1 MDQALLAR
9 LLEVANEGAAGQ
21 TAEEEEAASPATR
34 ALRKWQKAQNKE
46 EKEDGSKQKFHL
58 ISRRDMKLKVAEMVE
73 DQILE
78 QPELE
83 AALASP
89 TFRGTRRKSS
99 PPRLDLNR

>member
-21 TAEEEEAASPATR
+21 TAGDEEAASPATR

-46 EKEDGSKQKFHL
+46 EKQEDSKQKFHL

-99 PPRLDLNR
+99 PPRLNLNR

>member
-9 LLEVANEGAAGQ
+9 LLEVASDGAAGQ
-21 TAEEEEAASPATR
+21 TAEEEECASPATR
-34 ALRKWQKAQNKE
+34 ALRKWQKSQNKE
-46 EKEDGSKQKFHL
+46 QKQDGSKQKFHL

>member
-46 EKEDGSKQKFHL
+46 EKQEDSKQKFHL

>member
-46 EKEDGSKQKFHL
+46 EKQEDSKQKFHL
-58 ISRRDMKLKVAEMVE
+58 ISRRDMKLIVTSATMDANKFSDFFGSV
-73 DQILE
+73 
-78 QPELE
+78 
-83 AALASP
+83 S
-89 TFRGTRRKSS
+89 K
-99 PPRLDLNR
+99 

>member
-21 TAEEEEAASPATR
+21 TAEEECASPATR

-46 EKEDGSKQKFHL
+46 EKQEDSKQKFHL